1 MEEINQSI
9 EDTWKKIYDGDDI
22 VRIFI
27 KSDEDPQ
34 TSKKGSKSY
43 YYRIVMQTK
52 SGVQM
57 DMKGRCS
64 MGQKVLASIVIRLAL
79 TESFGNHCGVLA
91 LDEPTTNLDKI
102 HIESLLSIYK
112 PQIELA

>member
-1 MEEINQSI
+1 MEEINHSI

-79 TESFGNHCGVLA
+79 AESFGNHCGVLA

-102 HIESLLSIYK
+102 HIESFEIIK
-112 PQIELA
+112 II